1 MELVSKRKCLFS
13 PALFCGSNLLLVFGV
28 TSNTCWSVATCPP
41 RIPFLASCS
50 SLPQFFHRSDL
61 GNPPQEPCFTY
72 FSLSVRLSVSLLLS
86 SPPSSTCGVRGF
98 VCHPARCQ
106 TAAFPRELVTHEK
119 KIILLLAPRVSVMQF
134 SSSPGFIHTATSS
147 TLLSA
152 HIAPSHTF
160 ARSCGMRPPGRLQ
173 TERPCIGGVHSC
185 PRTCL
190 PDTSRQFLFITHH
203 LLHDC
208 RTSAFPQSSQKFKC
222 SITWHRNPPLTLPGA
237 SLCQSLARKHLEI
250 TPTGR

>member
-61 GNPPQEPCFTY
+61 GNPPQEPCFTC
-72 FSLSVRLSVSLLLS
+72 FSLCPSVRLAASLLPSLFNMWRSGVCLPSCSLPNS
-86 SPPSSTCGVRGF
+86 SFSQRACYS
-98 VCHPARCQ
+98 
-106 TAAFPRELVTHEK
+106 RE

-190 PDTSRQFLFITHH
+190 PDTSRQFLFLTHH